1 MLATEAS
8 VPHRPRSRAYEA
20 NGAKFR
26 LIAGDT
32 PRAPPRRYRTC
43 GIRAQGFAR
52 ARCGQ
57 CGHDFRIAFS
67 CTGRALFPACNT
79 RRMVDWAAQ
88 LTLQGR

>member
-67 CTGRALFPACNT
+67 CTGRAVCPSCNT
-79 RRMVDWAAQ
+79 RRFVETAAQ